1 MLQANQVASP
11 KTRMNRNFICG
22 DTNTIAWDT
31 IAKLENQGVWGCA
44 LLSKTT

>member
-1 MLQANQVASP
+1 MLQANQIASP

-31 IAKLENQGVWGCA
+31 IAKLERVWGCA
-44 LLSKTT
+44 LQTITT